1 MIEHRSITSQKIA
14 HLFAVFLFLS
24 LTINDTIKR
33 ENGILVSRVQR
44 HKVLLIIEIKR
55 SVFLLNKVAESI
67 NCLSDFCGQRD
78 LNALTKK
85 ELQQKSGLA
94 KLDVAVLFGG
104 SVLSGGD
111 LLAEAMK
118 NDLAHHYII
127 VGGYGHTSSF
137 LFESAEKV
145 LPGLTKGITSEA
157 ALFQQYLNVKYH
169 LRADYLET
177 ASTNCGNNITN
188 LLALLKEQKIATG
201 SILMIQE
208 AAMQL
213 RMEATLKK
221 YASDDLLILN
231 YAATQV
237 SVSVKHE
244 VLRFDQVLPSFWGMD
259 QYIRLLMGEIPR
271 LHDTAEGYGPK
282 GQQFIAHVE
291 VPEEVL
297 QAYAILKQYFPHST
311 RVGNPAY
318 ASK

>member
-1 MIEHRSITSQKIA
+1 M
-14 HLFAVFLFLS
+14 
-24 LTINDTIKR
+24 
-33 ENGILVSRVQR
+33 
-44 HKVLLIIEIKR
+44 
-55 SVFLLNKVAESI
+55 LNKVAESI
-67 NCLSDFCGQRD
+67 NCLSAFCGKRD
-78 LNALTKK
+78 LNHLTKQ
-85 ELQQKSGLA
+85 ELKQKYGIE
-94 KLDVAVLFGG
+94 KIDVMVLFGG

-111 LLAEAMK
+111 LFAEAMK
-118 NDLAHHYII
+118 ANLAKHYII

-137 LFESAEKV
+137 LFEAAEKSI
-145 LPGLTKGITSEA
+145 PGLTMGITSEA
-157 ALFQQYLNVKYH
+157 ELFQKYLKVKYH
-169 LRADYLET
+169 LTADYLET

-188 LLALLKEQKIATG
+188 LLALLKEQGIAM
-201 SILMIQE
+201 SNILMIQE

-221 YASDDLLILN
+221 YVFDELLVLN

-244 VLRFDQVLPSFWGMD
+244 SLIFDQLLSSFWEME

-282 GQQFIAHVE
+282 GKQFIDHVE
-291 VPEEVL
+291 VPKEVL
-297 QAYAILKQYFPHST
+297 KAYAVLKQFYPDLT

>member
-1 MIEHRSITSQKIA
+1 M
-14 HLFAVFLFLS
+14 
-24 LTINDTIKR
+24 
-33 ENGILVSRVQR
+33 
-44 HKVLLIIEIKR
+44 
-55 SVFLLNKVAESI
+55 LNKVAESI
-67 NCLSDFCGQRD
+67 NCLSAFCGKRD
-78 LNALTKK
+78 LNHLTKQ
-85 ELQQKSGLA
+85 ELQQKYGLE
-94 KLDVAVLFGG
+94 KLDVIVLFGG

-111 LLAEAMK
+111 LLAEAIK
-118 NDLAHHYII
+118 ADLAHHYII

-137 LFESAEKV
+137 LFEAAEKSI
-145 LPGLTKGITSEA
+145 PGLTIGITSEA
-157 ALFQQYLNVKYH
+157 ELFQQYLNVKYH
-169 LRADYLET
+169 LTTDYLET

-188 LLALLKEQKIATG
+188 LLALLKEQGIAMNN
-201 SILMIQE
+201 ILMIQE

-221 YASDDLLILN
+221 YVSDELLVLN

-244 VLRFDQVLPSFWGMD
+244 ALIFDQSLPDFWEMA

-282 GQQFIAHVE
+282 GKQFIDHVE
-291 VPEEVL
+291 IPEEVL
-297 QAYAILKQYFPHST
+297 NAYAVVKKHFPDLN